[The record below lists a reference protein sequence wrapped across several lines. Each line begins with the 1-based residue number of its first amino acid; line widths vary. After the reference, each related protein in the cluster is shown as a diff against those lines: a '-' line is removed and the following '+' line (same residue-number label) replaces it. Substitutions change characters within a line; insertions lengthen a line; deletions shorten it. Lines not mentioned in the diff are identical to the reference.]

1 MSATE
6 QALRLPEL
14 LLSVFE
20 LILASDSSLVPTTQ
34 VNQAWFDC
42 ATSFLWRRVN
52 CRVLHRVPEQRRQIY
67 ASKIERIDFDGE
79 EGDIHEAFKGL
90 QFNHLKTITLDFFNP
105 PKGGSTCLRQ
115 YVQPT
120 LQNFHFCGGDL
131 DDEFLLQMK
140 ATCSRLRVLAM
151 SLPGPRVTPS
161 ALSSFISGSQCLE
174 EVNFNDMEGLLSDTM
189 LLDLAG
195 RSNLLS
201 LSWGTFIPP
210 RLLARVSKETP
221 APFKNVRQLTSSV
234 STSSVMWISQNM
246 VHLTHL
252 IMKVEDCEQDALRP
266 LPKLP
271 NLKRI
276 RLTLDAKTV
285 LSTESL
291 VALRSLSKLET
302 LDLAAKTR
310 GMKVFNARGGTF
322 QNPDFQNLI
331 SGLPL
336 LRQLSLVI
344 EAQLSVRAGAL
355 LAKHCTFIEECN
367 ILKNFDTR
375 LLMALAPE
383 DKPMFPFL
391 LKLNVRRATFDRN
404 EEPQTLEQSA
414 DKLVGLIMKN
424 CPKLRVVAP
433 SVHNPY
439 SNLLARKF
447 DSINQAGDPT
457 VPTFPMPVID

>member
-14 LLSVFE
+14 LLAVFE
-20 LILASDSSLVPTTQ
+20 LIMASDRSLVPTTQ
-34 VNQAWFDC
+34 VNRAWFDC
-42 ATSFLWRRVN
+42 ATSFLWRKVYS
-52 CRVLHRVPEQRRQIY
+52 RVLYRVPEHRRQIY
-67 ASKIERIDFDGE
+67 ASKIEKIEFDGE

-90 QFNHLKTITLDFFNP
+90 QFDHLKSVSLDLFNP

-115 YVQPT
+115 YIQPT
-120 LQNFHFCGGDL
+120 LQSFNFCGGDL

-140 ATCSRLRVLAM
+140 ASCTRLRAVTIN
-151 SLPGPRVTPS
+151 LPGPRVTPS
-161 ALSSFISGSQCLE
+161 AFLNFISGSECLE
-174 EVNFNDMEGLLSDTM
+174 EVNLNDMEGLLSDAM
-189 LLDLAG
+189 FLNLAG
-195 RSNLLS
+195 RSNLFH
-201 LSWGTFIPP
+201 LSWGTSIPP
-210 RLLARVSKETP
+210 RLISRTSNEIP
-221 APFKNVRQLTSSV
+221 APFKNVRKITTSV
-234 STSSVMWISQNM
+234 STSSVAWISQNM

-252 IMKVEDCEQDALRP
+252 ILKLEDCKQDVLQP

-271 NLKRI
+271 NLKRV
-276 RLTLDAKTV
+276 RLSFEPRTV

-291 VALRSLSKLET
+291 VALRSLNKLET
-302 LDLAAKTR
+302 LDLASKTR

-322 QNPDFQNLI
+322 QNPDFENLI

-344 EAQLSVRAGAL
+344 EAQLSVRAGAI
-355 LAKHCTFIEECN
+355 LAKHCPLIQECN

-391 LKLNVRRATFDRN
+391 QRLNVRRATFDRH

-414 DKLVGLIMKN
+414 DKLIALIRKN
-424 CPKLRVVAP
+424 CPDLKMVVP
-433 SVHNPY
+433 SLHNPY
-439 SNLLARKF
+439 SNLVARRF
-447 DSINQAGDPT
+447 DSLNQPADPL
-457 VPTFPMPVID
+457 PTLLTQ